1 MSLYYKYNLDE
12 IKKELETRKDSKK
25 EALKMWQAVQIK
37 TKKDGSEFKQLARA
51 LEGASEVYE
60 FGWRRLAVYYRTPA
74 RRHEEDTIDIYGYI
88 DELPKEDPRSEQ
100 PHEIGW
106 MRNKYDFTAAEVREA
121 IKKRIRELQSDIVSL
136 NAQIKKADFLY
147 TRYREAVEEAERT
160 LSEATKNGIFNN
172 SLYHLIT
179 ETR

>member
-1 MSLYYKYNLDE
+1 MSMYYKYNLEE

-25 EALKMWQAVQIK
+25 EALKMWRAVQIK
-37 TKKDGSEFKQLARA
+37 TKKDGSEFKQLTRA
-51 LEGASEVYE
+51 LEGAFEIYE
-60 FGWRRLAVYYRTPA
+60 YGWRRLAVYYWTPA
-74 RRHEEDTIDIYGYI
+74 RGYEKDTIDIYGYI
-88 DELPKEDPRSEQ
+88 DELPKEDPRSEL
-100 PHEIGW
+100 PHTIGCL
-106 MRNKYDFTAAEVREA
+106 RSKYDFTAAEVREA
-121 IKKRIRELQSDIVSL
+121 INKRIRKLQEDIVSL